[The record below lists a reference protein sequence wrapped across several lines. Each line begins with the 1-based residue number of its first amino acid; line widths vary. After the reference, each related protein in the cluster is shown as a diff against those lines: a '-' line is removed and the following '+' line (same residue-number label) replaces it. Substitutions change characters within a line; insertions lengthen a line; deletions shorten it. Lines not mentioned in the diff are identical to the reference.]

1 MRAKLGFH
9 DQSGQRQGAQLV
21 ARQRVR
27 RKMPAGKRNGSA
39 RSAGICA
46 RVPILLVVLGFGNV
60 EAQSLQGGL
69 ASMEEQ
75 YRRALEY
82 DYTFIEDPAEV
93 RNFVNLK
100 LLVPVNGNGDYQ
112 LDDEVSFP
120 YARPEVLTFIE
131 RLSRQ
136 YRAACGEV
144 LVVTSLTRPK
154 SYRPRN
160 SSKLS
165 VHPTGMAVDLRRSN
179 TPACRTW
186 IQRVLLHLERSG
198 TIQATHE
205 RRPPHYHV
213 AVYTKDY
220 ARYVAQL
227 EADDPTVAGTGP
239 DARAEAAGATGQSAG
254 SGSASFISYRVR
266 SGDSLW
272 SIARAH
278 GITVARLKL
287 ANDLTSSR
295 IYAGQRLDVP
305 VSSR

>member
-1 MRAKLGFH
+1 M
-9 DQSGQRQGAQLV
+9 
-21 ARQRVR
+21 
-27 RKMPAGKRNGSA
+27 MPARTRKGLVRTS
-39 RSAGICA
+39 GICA
-46 RVPILLVVLGFGNV
+46 WVPILLVALGFGNA
-60 EAQSLQGGL
+60 EAQSLQGGK
-69 ASMEEQ
+69 ASMQEQ
-75 YRRALEY
+75 YQRALEY
-82 DYTFIEDPAEV
+82 DYTFLEDPAHV
-93 RNFVNLK
+93 RHFVNQE
-100 LLVPVNGNGDYQ
+100 LLVPVTGNSDYQ
-112 LDDEVSFP
+112 LDDDVFFP

-160 SSKLS
+160 SSRLS

-186 IQRVLLHLERSG
+186 IQRVLLQLEGSG

-205 RRPPHYHV
+205 RRPPHYHI
-213 AVYTKDY
+213 AVYTKEY
-220 ARYVAQL
+220 ARYVARL
-227 EADDPTVAGTGP
+227 EADEPTRADTESAAATQAREVP
-239 DARAEAAGATGQSAG
+239 DR
-254 SGSASFISYRVR
+254 SASSSPGSFVRYRVR

-278 GITVARLKL
+278 GITVAQLKL
-287 ANDLTSSR
+287 ANKLTSSR

>member
-1 MRAKLGFH
+1 MV
-9 DQSGQRQGAQLV
+9 QL
-21 ARQRVR
+21 
-27 RKMPAGKRNGSA
+27 
-39 RSAGICA
+39 AGICA
-46 RVPILLVVLGFGNV
+46 WVPILLVVLGFGNV
-60 EAQSLQGGL
+60 EGQSLKGGL
-69 ASMEEQ
+69 ASMQEQ
-75 YRRALEY
+75 YQRAL
-82 DYTFIEDPAEV
+82 DYGYSFIKDPAEV
-93 RNFVNLK
+93 RRFVKLT
-100 LLVPVNGNGDYQ
+100 LLVPVKGNGDYQ

-154 SYRPRN
+154 NRQPGN
-160 SSKLS
+160 SSKRWS

-205 RRPPHYHV
+205 RRPPHYHI
-213 AVYTKDY
+213 AVYTKEY

-227 EADDPTVAGTGP
+227 EADSPTVAGTGP
-239 DARAEAAGATGQSAG
+239 DATAEAAGATGQSTS

-272 SIARAH
+272 SISRAH
-278 GITVARLKL
+278 GITVAQLKM
-287 ANDLTSSR
+287 ANKLTSSR
-295 IYAGQRLDVP
+295 IYAGQWLDVP
-305 VSSR
+305 VISR